1 MSYSGEQT
9 LLVTRPTRLIA
20 LRWWSA
26 VVLALIVAGAPFLQL
41 PWRVSSPPPEPAR
54 GRVSGRPRP
63 PPPFPFLPPPRL
75 NILVAEANNSPPGP
89 TANANNPQGAAPN

>member
-26 VVLALIVAGAPFLQL
+26 MVLALIVAGALFVQL
-41 PWRVSSPPPEPAR
+41 PWRVFFPPWEPAL
-54 GRVSGRPRP
+54 GSLPLSAILP
-63 PPPFPFLPPPRL
+63 PLFLFLPPLPFLIAPRKGQKTPDVL
-75 NILVAEANNSPPGP
+75 TDKKIILGNRML
-89 TANANNPQGAAPN
+89 